1 MRNLIVTYLTSFHHP
16 DFSCSLLK
24 LHVFVHLTLHSLIS
38 RRRSA
43 SAIPSRR
50 ILRPQRAENP
60 IDTLN
65 GSDVPQDSTGVAS
78 TPPSS
83 PTAAPSSSNLSSSS
97 SVESKDEGKD
107 ESATTDILSGCSDSG
122 SGGNNQNEDLS
133 SRAATD
139 PPASDGNKGLEDDQ
153 AAASS
158 IAMEIETE
166 PPLDG
171 DSAPLLPIPATAP
184 AVPSSSSSSSATSV
198 DIQEDKKMSKDDGWQ
213 HSAMEVDKEVDVE
226 MEMETEGEGEV
237 EVEVKEAEK
246 EVETDPNALDDATSG
261 LELKSEITEVTS
273 IDSADPV
280 SATDE
285 GVPTASDTTGVE
297 ESHLAVTES
306 TKEGMIVDLL
316 PVKSEIKEESAA
328 SSSSSTSVSSA
339 TSAPAAAPTPT
350 PSVDSTIVKSEK
362 VTAVVSTDASSKAK
376 EPAAVVV
383 PPIMPETLPR
393 APDTFSAIHSL
404 RGFLDV
410 GSSSLFAPSEPWVL
424 ATASLL
430 MKRKLSK
437 S

>member
-1 MRNLIVTYLTSFHHP
+1 M
-16 DFSCSLLK
+16 
-24 LHVFVHLTLHSLIS
+24 
-38 RRRSA
+38 
-43 SAIPSRR
+43 
-50 ILRPQRAENP
+50 RPQRAENP

-83 PTAAPSSSNLSSSS
+83 PTAAPSSSSSSS
-97 SVESKDEGKD
+97 SSSAESKDEGKD
-107 ESATTDILSGCSDSG
+107 ESATTDKLSGCGNSSSG
-122 SGGNNQNEDLS
+122 SNNQDEDIS
-133 SRAATD
+133 NRAATD
-139 PPASDGNKGLEDDQ
+139 PPASDGNNGLEEDP

-158 IAMEIETE
+158 IAMEIDTA

-198 DIQEDKKMSKDDGWQ
+198 DIQEDKKVSKDDGWQ
-213 HSAMEVDKEVDVE
+213 DSAVEVDKEVDVE
-226 MEMETEGEGEV
+226 MEMETEGEGEGEV

-246 EVETDPNALDDATSG
+246 EVETDPNALEDATSV

-273 IDSADPV
+273 TDSADPV
-280 SATDE
+280 PTTDDSE
-285 GVPTASDTTGVE
+285 GVATASDTTGVE

-316 PVKSEIKEESAA
+316 LVKSEIKEESAA
-328 SSSSSTSVSSA
+328 SSSSSTSASSA
-339 TSAPAAAPTPT
+339 TTSAAPAPT

-362 VTAVVSTDASSKAK
+362 ITAVLSTDASSKAK

-410 GSSSLFAPSEPWVL
+410 GSSSLFAPTEPWVL